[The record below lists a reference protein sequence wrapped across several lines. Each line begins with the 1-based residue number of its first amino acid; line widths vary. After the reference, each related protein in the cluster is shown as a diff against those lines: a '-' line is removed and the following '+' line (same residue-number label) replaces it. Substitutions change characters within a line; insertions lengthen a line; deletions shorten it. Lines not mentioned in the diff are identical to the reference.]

1 MAKKK
6 GEKYQAIIEAAV
18 KVISA
23 NGYRRAP
30 VNKIA
35 RAAGVAGG
43 TVYLYFDSK
52 EEMMVDVFKEF
63 LGNFIEEI
71 KLEIAEVKDS
81 AKKLQ
86 KLVEAHLTK
95 VEANFNLAVVCLVEL
110 RQPDTMLRVAT
121 GKVLR
126 HYFQLIEEIVEEGQ
140 NNGTFNPRLNIFLVR
155 QMIFGTLDQIVTSWV
170 WHRRPGLA
178 DQAPQVYEMLLD
190 GLTGSVERTG
200 CVGLINSIG

>member
-18 KVISA
+18 KVIST
-23 NGYRRAP
+23 NGYRNAP

-52 EEMMVDVFKEF
+52 EDMMVDVFKEF
-63 LGNFIEEI
+63 LGSFIEEI
-71 KLEIAEVKDS
+71 RLEMAEIKDS
-81 AKKLQ
+81 AKKLE

-95 VEANFNLAVVCLVEL
+95 LEVNYNLAVVCLVEL
-110 RQPDTMLRVAT
+110 RQPDPMLREAT
-121 GKVLR
+121 GEVLR
-126 HYFQLIEEIVEEGQ
+126 RYFQLIEEIVEEGQ
-140 NNGTFNPRLNIFLVR
+140 ANGSFNPKLNKYLAR
-155 QMIFGTLDQIVTSWV
+155 QMIFGTLDEIVTSWV

-178 DQAPQVYEMLLD
+178 NQAPEVYEMILN
-190 GLTGSVERTG
+190 GLTGRSEE
-200 CVGLINSIG
+200 